1 MTAEEFWHPLSRVQA
16 DPNSVTIFGRGATR
30 FHGRRGTPVT
40 ALADTSV
47 FIAREQG
54 RALTA
59 PPTDDVAVSVV
70 TVGELHLGVLMAA
83 DVDRRALRLATLRLA
98 EQVEPIPIDESVAH
112 AWATLEA
119 RLRTAGRRMPITTV
133 DRGDSTRTPDAR
145 HHTGQRL

>member
-1 MTAEEFWHPLSRVQA
+1 M
-16 DPNSVTIFGRGATR
+16 
-30 FHGRRGTPVT
+30 T

-59 PPTDDVAVSVV
+59 PPADDVAVSVV

-98 EQVEPIPIDESVAH
+98 EQLEPLPIDESVAQ
-112 AWATLEA
+112 AWATLVA
-119 RLRTAGRRMPITTV
+119 RLRTAGRRMPISDSWIAATALA
-133 DRGDSTRTPDAR
+133 RGMPVVTQDSDYDDVPGLRVVKV
-145 HHTGQRL
+145 

>member
-1 MTAEEFWHPLSRVQA
+1 
-16 DPNSVTIFGRGATR
+16 
-30 FHGRRGTPVT
+30 VT

-59 PPTDDVAVSVV
+59 PPADDVAVSVV

-98 EQVEPIPIDESVAH
+98 EQLEPLPIDESVAQ
-112 AWATLEA
+112 AWATLVA
-119 RLRTAGRRMPITTV
+119 RLRTAGRRMPINDSWIAATALA
-133 DRGDSTRTPDAR
+133 RGMPVVTQDSDYDDVPGLRVVKV
-145 HHTGQRL
+145 